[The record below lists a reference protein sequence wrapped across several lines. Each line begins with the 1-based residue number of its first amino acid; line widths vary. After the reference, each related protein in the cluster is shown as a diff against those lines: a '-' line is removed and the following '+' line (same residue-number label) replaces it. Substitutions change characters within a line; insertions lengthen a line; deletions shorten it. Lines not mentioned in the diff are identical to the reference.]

1 MANKMLKIMTFNI
14 LAGGGDESRFGG
26 ILEIIRHTQ
35 PDVLVMQECLGWE
48 DGERLKLVAHVMDI
62 PAKPTGSYL
71 GIARPRVSGRRY
83 HVAVASRFPMQNVVT
98 YNSPFFL
105 GHCIVKF
112 EISVKQQT
120 ITLFGTHFD
129 ARSENLR
136 FVEARYLRSLIDVEA
151 FNAGYYV
158 LMGDLNS
165 LSKRDP
171 YPANLEELLLK
182 SWTTKYHFPP
192 RFEVL
197 EELESFG
204 WIDTLH
210 HHNDQ
215 QRKWVTAIRNRG
227 GVRIDYRTDYM
238 FASPEMAEMLV
249 KTDILEAEGVSD
261 HNPVIAIFRL

>member
-1 MANKMLKIMTFNI
+1 MTFNI
-14 LAGGGDESRFGG
+14 LAGGGDESRFRG
-26 ILEIIRHTQ
+26 ILEMIHHAQ

-48 DGERLKLVAHVMDI
+48 DGERLTLVAKAMNL
-62 PAKPTGSYL
+62 PAKPTFSYL

-151 FNAGYYV
+151 FNTGDYILA
-158 LMGDLNS
+158 GDLNS
-165 LSKRDP
+165 LSKRDH
-171 YPANLEELLLK
+171 YPANLEELLLR
-182 SWTTKYHFPP
+182 SWTTKYHLPP
-192 RFEVL
+192 RFEVIA
-197 EELESFG
+197 ELETFG
-204 WIDTLH
+204 WVDTLY
-210 HHNDQ
+210 HNQDQ
-215 QRKWVTAIRNRG
+215 ERKWVTAIRDRG
-227 GVRIDYRTDYM
+227 GVRIDYRTDYI
-238 FASPEMAEMLV
+238 FASPEMAQMLV
-249 KTDILEAEGVSD
+249 KTDIIEAEGVSD
-261 HNPVIAIFRL
+261 HNPVIATFREETG